1 MWGMG
6 EFLCAELKRSLYSML
21 PWDIPWYD
29 SSHAIFFTALY
40 GALTVIGV
48 GVLAALLMTFK
59 RMKSKE
65 EGHGHH

>member
-6 EFLCAELKRSLYSML
+6 EFLCAELKRSVYSAL

-29 SSHAIFFTALY
+29 ASHAIFFTALY

-65 EGHGHH
+65 EGHGLH